1 MWLFLPGARPSIDA
15 EAVFRRARKALAR
28 TQHSAWKGRLVRRI
42 REVLRFKGKTR
53 VAAVDLTS
61 RSAQRPVKMIA
72 AIELKSWLGRVHFE
86 NASVARFTRASGK
99 PWLAASGRPE
109 NETVIIPKGSHEL
122 LIPLA
127 DAGAD
132 RVRLPEVE
140 GRVCDV
146 SGLPGRNEVI
156 VDRREALSG

>member
-86 NASVARFTRASGK
+86 NASLRGSRAR
-99 PWLAASGRPE
+99 AASR
-109 NETVIIPKGSHEL
+109 GSPL
-122 LIPLA
+122 LDGPRMKL
-127 DAGAD
+127 
-132 RVRLPEVE
+132 
-140 GRVCDV
+140 
-146 SGLPGRNEVI
+146 
-156 VDRREALSG
+156 